1 MKLTKTLLVILGLFT
16 LIYSCSDT
24 SNTIK
29 PAEFPTH
36 LGIKDFN
43 FPEDSNK
50 IYTIPRSVTA
60 LSIVVKS
67 KFISMGK
74 CP

>member
-50 IYTIPRSVTA
+50 IYTW
-60 LSIVVKS
+60 
-67 KFISMGK
+67 
-74 CP
+74 